1 MIQRAID
8 TRIEAHRGG
17 APVARLTGQSAVRPC
32 APPLSTSRGSRSHAF
47 FRKRT
52 VQFSRAIKT
61 QAVLTK
67 DLEPRLKKIADQGF
81 QLPEFSR
88 ADVEKS
94 TAALKAALGDS
105 SATDVELDWFI
116 RDRSLDVAEA
126 EEKLKEYL
134 QWRDGGFSG
143 LTAEHPEVAREI
155 ALKKAYLSEDPD
167 VLGRP
172 IVIVKAKLQVA
183 DTRDLE
189 ATKKLCVWLMDT
201 ALENLEGTG
210 HENILVI
217 FDLRGFGPKNAD
229 IPFLK
234 FFIDVMFK
242 YYPKRIA
249 NVLLLE
255 PPFVFQPV
263 WQVVKPLLG
272 KYSSL
277 VRFSNMKE
285 LKEYIGKADIPEP
298 R

>member
-1 MIQRAID
+1 MHA
-8 TRIEAHRGG
+8 EARLGG
-17 APVARLTGQSAVRPC
+17 APTVAGARLARHSGRPSG
-32 APPLSTSRGSRSHAF
+32 APLSTSRAPVSHAF
-47 FRKRT
+47 LRKRQ
-52 VQFSRAIKT
+52 VQFSRAVTT
-61 QAVLTK
+61 QAVFTK
-67 DLEPRLKKIADQGF
+67 ELEPKLKKIADQGF

-88 ADVEKS
+88 PDVEKS
-94 TAALKAALGDS
+94 MAELKAAMGEC
-105 SATDVELDWFI
+105 SATDMELEWFI
-116 RDRSLDVAEA
+116 RDRGLDVAEA
-126 EEKLKEYL
+126 QEKLQGYL
-134 QWRDGGFSG
+134 DWRSGGFSG
-143 LTAEHPEVAREI
+143 LTADQPEVAREI
-155 ALKKAYLSEDPD
+155 TLKKAYLSEDPD

-172 IVIVKAKLQVA
+172 IVIVKAKLQVT

-201 ALENLEGTG
+201 ALEKLEGTD

-249 NVLLLE
+249 NVLLVE

-263 WQVVKPLLG
+263 WQILKPLLG

-277 VRFSNMKE
+277 VRFSNLKE
-285 LKEYIGKADIPEP
+285 LKEYIGKDDLPEP
-298 R
+298 